1 MSRNTE
7 LEYIEDSIGFSI
19 ENITRSNLDLF
30 TKIHLRIYDGIKS
43 EAQLDSEIEYMK
55 QRLETGS
62 WKVAESYPE
71 VEDFTEEMFYVM
83 VEEDREEE

>member
-19 ENITRSNLDLF
+19 ENITRFNFDLF

-62 WKVAESYPE
+62 WKIVESYPE
-71 VEDFTEEMFYVM
+71 IEDFTEEMFYDM
-83 VEEDREEE
+83 IEEDKE

>member
-19 ENITRSNLDLF
+19 ENITRSNFDLF
-30 TKIHLRIYDGIKS
+30 TKIHYRIYGGIKS
-43 EAQLDSEIEYMK
+43 EVQLDSEIEYMK

-62 WKVAESYPE
+62 WKVAELYPE
-71 VEDFTEEMFYVM
+71 VEDFTKEMFYVM
-83 VEEDREEE
+83 IEEDKE